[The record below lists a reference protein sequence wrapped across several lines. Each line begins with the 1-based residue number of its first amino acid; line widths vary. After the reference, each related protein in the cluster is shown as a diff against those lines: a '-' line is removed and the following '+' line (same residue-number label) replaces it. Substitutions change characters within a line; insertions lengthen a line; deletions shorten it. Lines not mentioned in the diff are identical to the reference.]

1 MQEFFR
7 PVIQDALR
15 KAEIETGQPVQ
26 IEKPASAKFGHFS
39 TNIAFLA
46 AKELGKNPRALAQEL
61 IEHLS
66 FPSGSVEKAEV
77 AGPGFIN
84 FFLTAPF
91 IMDSLTEVLQRKDD
105 FGRGTSGKGKKAI
118 VEYVSANPTGPLTI
132 GRAVAASLA
141 TA

>member
-66 FPSGSVEKAEV
+66 FPSGSVEK
-77 AGPGFIN
+77 
-84 FFLTAPF
+84 
-91 IMDSLTEVLQRKDD
+91 
-105 FGRGTSGKGKKAI
+105 GRGCRPRIHQLLPDCALHYGLPHRGTPA
-118 VEYVSANPTGPLTI
+118 
-132 GRAVAASLA
+132 
-141 TA
+141 